1 MKRSMVFAIIS
12 LFVGV
17 CLGIGVYSYHYF
29 YPEKYIKTESGEYVL
44 VEAMHASNTFPVT
57 KDTQFVVEHYY
68 TKDDR
73 TLTEHVG
80 NIPVLIGCDKKQLE
94 EYLKTYMK
102 DLSKEELALGLT
114 TYQLVSYKD
123 NEICLRKTYEKPKY
137 EGYYAKSNNGTIV
150 ILNGD
155 AKTVYEYTSISIHVL
170 PEDLREEVK
179 NGYYLE
185 DENALYN
192 FLETYSS

>member
-1 MKRSMVFAIIS
+1 MKIIY
-12 LFVGV
+12 LTA
-17 CLGIGVYSYHYF
+17 YF

-170 PEDLREEVK
+170 PEGSSWQCEGCGFRDWGCPAEEQLLPVRRSVPE
-179 NGYYLE
+179 YIE
-185 DENALYN
+185 W
-192 FLETYSS
+192 